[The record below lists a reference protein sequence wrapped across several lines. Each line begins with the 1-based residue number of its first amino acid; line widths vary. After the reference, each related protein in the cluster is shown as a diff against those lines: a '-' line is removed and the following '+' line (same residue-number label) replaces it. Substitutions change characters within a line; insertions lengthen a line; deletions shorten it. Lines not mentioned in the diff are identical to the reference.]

1 MTVNDNQT
9 DETVLTGELV
19 ETNEQLTIAQ
29 SLADA
34 LRHLLGQQGY
44 PVDNVRLQDVIRRH
58 DNQKNSGEGRG
69 INTLGGVI
77 EVLHGIGV
85 EDTPEILEQ
94 PDAAFLPLLTYHTR
108 FGWGVI
114 DGHTPQ
120 GAWNFRQEEKTQPV
134 RVSELS
140 LVLRVRLKDDHIK
153 KRSATFTDLLK
164 TNLKSYKGVV
174 IEAVLASFLINFL
187 ALAVSLF
194 SMQVY
199 DRVIPTRSQYTLII
213 LASGVGLIILF
224 EAFMKFSRS
233 RIMDK
238 VVAGLDQ
245 YLSREVFQR
254 LLKVRIDQMPGSV
267 GSMAAQLRGYE
278 QVRSFF
284 TAGTL
289 FALVDLPMTVI
300 FLSLIAYIGSPLV
313 ALVPIIAATIAIIL
327 GLNARKRIDTIAAEG
342 ASASYYKTGLLVE
355 TVEGVETI
363 KAGAGSWKFLS
374 RWLDVMNV
382 TIKNDLDM
390 KHTNDN
396 LSYLTQM
403 LQQVSYVGMVITG
416 AFVVMSGDMTMG
428 GLIACSILGGRVLAP
443 VMAIPGLLVQFSH
456 AKAAKGMIES
466 IFALEQDNHG
476 VNYPLSPTKIRG
488 HYQVD
493 DMVFNYLGNDR
504 PAITVPNLTIRPGER
519 VAVLGPIGSGK
530 STLLKL
536 LSGLYAPTSGRILL
550 DGLDIQQISRES
562 LSEQVGYLQQDHRLF
577 QGTLRENLLI
587 GMAAPTDDVI
597 HQALL
602 KTGLI
607 NLVANHSSGLDLP
620 ISEGGRGL
628 SGGQK
633 QLVAFTRLL
642 LTKPSVLLIDEPT
655 ASMDNRQ
662 EQRCLSVLR
671 EELQDGQTL
680 IVSTHKTA
688 LLDLVDRI
696 IIMDNQKIVMD
707 GSKEDVLNKLRQN
720 EKAKHATPIDKIGQS
735 PSSETALSAPSS
747 SPKSPKGPNR
757 LGKSKRPPS
766 ANQTIVINPA
776 SEKKS
781 SDSAQSDTQKDTLD
795 EASKSSIKAN
805 STRVSLKPTSSKAS
819 GDSKKASISIK
830 PVSEQ
835 QAGSKGNNTV
845 SQTMSNVEQKV
856 NNVNHSADKTV
867 PKKPKQPTIIIKPT
881 SEEK

>member
-1 MTVNDNQT
+1 MSTNQHRSDNL
-9 DETVLTGELV
+9 ETNNMGSHHELV
-19 ETNEQLTIAQ
+19 PSSPEVSVEQ

-34 LRHLLGQQGY
+34 LRHLLSQQGY
-44 PVDNVRLQDVIRRH
+44 PVDNIRLQDVIRKH
-58 DNQKNSGEGRG
+58 NTPKAQEQGRG
-69 INTLGGVI
+69 INTLGGC
-77 EVLHGIGV
+77 IGV
-85 EDTPEILEQ
+85 LRGLGIEESPEILEQ
-94 PDAAFLPLLTYHTR
+94 PDAAFLPLLAYHAR
-108 FGWGVI
+108 YGWGII
-114 DGHTPQ
+114 DGKNPQ
-120 GAWNFRQEEKTQPV
+120 GAWNLRQEAQTRPV
-134 RVSELS
+134 ILDDLK
-140 LVLRVRLKDDHIK
+140 LVMRLRLKEDHIK
-153 KRSATFTDLLK
+153 KRNASFTDLLK
-164 TNLKSYKGVV
+164 KDLFNYKGVV
-174 IEAVLASFLINFL
+174 MEAVVASFLINFL

-194 SMQVY
+194 SLQVY
-199 DRVIPTRSQYTLII
+199 DRVIPTQAVSTLII
-213 LASGVGLIILF
+213 LASGVALFIIF
-224 EAFMKFSRS
+224 EAFMKFARS

-238 VVAGLDQ
+238 VVVGLDQ

-254 LLKVRIDQMPGSV
+254 LLRVRIDQMPGSV

-284 TAGTL
+284 TASTL
-289 FALVDLPMTVI
+289 FGLVDLPMTII
-300 FLSLIAYIGSPLV
+300 FLVLIAYIGAPVV
-313 ALVPIIAATIAIIL
+313 ALIPIIAATIAIVM
-327 GLNARKRIDTIAAEG
+327 GLSARKKIDTIAAEG

-382 TIKNDLDM
+382 TVKNDLDM
-390 KHTNDN
+390 KHANDN
-396 LSYLTQM
+396 LSYFSQM
-403 LQQVSYVGMVITG
+403 LQQASYVGIVITG
-416 AFVVMSGDMTMG
+416 AMVVIQGDMTMG

-443 VMAIPGLLVQFSH
+443 VMSIPNLLVQYSH
-456 AKAAKGMIES
+456 AKAARGMIES

-493 DMVFNYLGNDR
+493 DMVFNYVGNDR
-504 PAITVPNLTIRPGER
+504 PAVTIKKLVIKPGER
-519 VAVLGPIGSGK
+519 IAILGPIGSGK

-587 GMAAPTDDVI
+587 GMPAPNDDVL
-597 HQALL
+597 HEALQ

-607 NLVANHSSGLDLP
+607 SLVANHSSGLDLP

-662 EQRCLSVLR
+662 EQRCIQVLR
-671 EELQDGQTL
+671 DELQQGQTL
-680 IVSTHKTA
+680 VVSTHKTA

-696 IIMDNQKIVMD
+696 IIMDNHQIVMD
-707 GSKEDVLNKLRQN
+707 GAKEAVLKQLMQN
-720 EKAKHATPIDKIGQS
+720 EQAKRQGGVDKVTQQGKPTAAINAKPESPNNPNEPQGPQPTPKPAGDRPTNISKIIIKPPSESNSHTASNTDATPEKGSSTAGSENEANTNTIS
-735 PSSETALSAPSS
+735 TNPSVKAQ
-747 SPKSPKGPNR
+747 PN
-757 LGKSKRPPS
+757 S
-766 ANQTIVINPA
+766 IVINP
-776 SEKKS
+776 K
-781 SDSAQSDTQKDTLD
+781 
-795 EASKSSIKAN
+795 
-805 STRVSLKPTSSKAS
+805 
-819 GDSKKASISIK
+819 
-830 PVSEQ
+830 
-835 QAGSKGNNTV
+835 
-845 SQTMSNVEQKV
+845 
-856 NNVNHSADKTV
+856 
-867 PKKPKQPTIIIKPT
+867 

>member
-1 MTVNDNQT
+1 MSTNQHLSDNIES
-9 DETVLTGELV
+9 DNLGSHHELV
-19 ETNEQLTIAQ
+19 PSSDELTTAQ

-34 LRHLLGQQGY
+34 LRHLLSQQGY
-44 PVDNVRLQDVIRRH
+44 PVDNIRLQDIIRKH
-58 DNQKNSGEGRG
+58 DNPKAEEQGRG
-69 INTLGGVI
+69 INTLGGFVGILRGLGI
-77 EVLHGIGV
+77 E
-85 EDTPEILEQ
+85 ESPEILEQ
-94 PDAAFLPLLTYHTR
+94 PDAAFLPLIAYHSR
-108 FGWGVI
+108 YGWGLI
-114 DGHTPQ
+114 DGKNPQ
-120 GAWNFRQEEKTQPV
+120 GAWNLRQEAQTRHV
-134 RVSELS
+134 ILDELK
-140 LVLRVRLKDDHIK
+140 LVLRLRLKDDHIK
-153 KRSATFTDLLK
+153 KKSASFTTLLK
-164 TNLKSYKGVV
+164 KDLSNYKGVV
-174 IEAVLASFLINFL
+174 IEAVIASFLINFL

-199 DRVIPTRSQYTLII
+199 DRVIPTRSEYTLII
-213 LASGVGLIILF
+213 LASGVALIIIF
-224 EAFMKFSRS
+224 EAFMKFARS
-233 RIMDK
+233 KIMDK
-238 VVAGLDQ
+238 VVIGLDQ

-284 TAGTL
+284 TASTL
-289 FALVDLPMTVI
+289 FGLVDLPMTII
-300 FLSLIAYIGSPLV
+300 FIVLIAYIASPLV
-313 ALVPIIAATIAIIL
+313 AMVPIIAAIIAIAM
-327 GLNARKRIDTIAAEG
+327 GLTARKKIDAIAAEG

-382 TIKNDLDM
+382 TIKNDLSM
-390 KHTNDN
+390 KHANDY
-396 LSYLTQM
+396 LSYSAQM
-403 LQQVSYVGMVITG
+403 LQQASYVGIVIVG
-416 AFVVMSGDMTMG
+416 SFVVMSGDMTMG
-428 GLIACSILGGRVLAP
+428 GLIASSILGGRVLAP
-443 VMAIPGLLVQFSH
+443 VMSIPNLLVQYSH

-493 DMVFNYLGNDR
+493 DMVFNYVGNDR
-504 PAITVPNLTIRPGER
+504 PAVVVKKLVIQPGER
-519 VAVLGPIGSGK
+519 IAILGPIGSGK

-587 GMAAPTDDVI
+587 GMPAPNDDVL
-597 HQALL
+597 HEALQ

-662 EQRCLSVLR
+662 EQRCIQVLR
-671 EELQDGQTL
+671 GELQQGQTL
-680 IVSTHKTA
+680 VVSTHKTA

-696 IIMDNQKIVMD
+696 IIMDNHQIVMD
-707 GSKEDVLNKLRQN
+707 GAKDAVLKQLMQN
-720 EKAKHATPIDKIGQS
+720 EQAKKQGGPGRITEQAAPKAAIKAVPTNPNSPQGSGPQTPPTAPGDQPNKGGTDGHPTFNNGAQPTSTVNTNGQVNTQQTNRQASNQSNTVATNKPKIIIKPASENLGNESKSVPENGATTTPI
-735 PSSETALSAPSS
+735 SELNTAA
-747 SPKSPKGPNR
+747 NET
-757 LGKSKRPPS
+757 RPPVNDT
-766 ANQTIVINPA
+766 ANTIVINP
-776 SEKKS
+776 
-781 SDSAQSDTQKDTLD
+781 
-795 EASKSSIKAN
+795 
-805 STRVSLKPTSSKAS
+805 
-819 GDSKKASISIK
+819 
-830 PVSEQ
+830 
-835 QAGSKGNNTV
+835 
-845 SQTMSNVEQKV
+845 
-856 NNVNHSADKTV
+856 
-867 PKKPKQPTIIIKPT
+867 T

>member
-1 MTVNDNQT
+1 MSTNQHLSDNIES
-9 DETVLTGELV
+9 DNLGSHHELV
-19 ETNEQLTIAQ
+19 PSSNELTTAQ

-34 LRHLLGQQGY
+34 LRHLLSQQGY
-44 PVDNVRLQDVIRRH
+44 PVDNIRLQDIIRKH
-58 DNQKNSGEGRG
+58 DNPKAEEQGRG
-69 INTLGGVI
+69 INTLGGFVEILRGLGI
-77 EVLHGIGV
+77 E
-85 EDTPEILEQ
+85 ESPEILEQ
-94 PDAAFLPLLTYHTR
+94 PDAAFLPLIAYHSR
-108 FGWGVI
+108 YGWGLI
-114 DGHTPQ
+114 DGKNPQ
-120 GAWNFRQEEKTQPV
+120 GAWNLRQEAQTRHV
-134 RVSELS
+134 ILDELK
-140 LVLRVRLKDDHIK
+140 LVLRLRLKDDHIK
-153 KRSATFTDLLK
+153 KKSASFTTLLK
-164 TNLKSYKGVV
+164 KDLSNYKGVV
-174 IEAVLASFLINFL
+174 IEAVIASFLINFL

-199 DRVIPTRSQYTLII
+199 DRVIPTRSEYTLII
-213 LASGVGLIILF
+213 LASGVALIIIF
-224 EAFMKFSRS
+224 EAFMKFARS
-233 RIMDK
+233 KIMDK
-238 VVAGLDQ
+238 VVIGLDQ

-284 TAGTL
+284 TASTL
-289 FALVDLPMTVI
+289 FGLVDLPMTII
-300 FLSLIAYIGSPLV
+300 FIVLIAYIASPLV
-313 ALVPIIAATIAIIL
+313 AMVPIIAAIIAIAM
-327 GLNARKRIDTIAAEG
+327 GLTARKKIDAIAAEG

-382 TIKNDLDM
+382 TIKNDLNM
-390 KHTNDN
+390 KHANDY
-396 LSYLTQM
+396 LSYSAQM
-403 LQQVSYVGMVITG
+403 LQQASYVGIVIVG
-416 AFVVMSGDMTMG
+416 SFVVMSGDMTMG
-428 GLIACSILGGRVLAP
+428 GLIASSILGGRVLAP
-443 VMAIPGLLVQFSH
+443 VMSIPNLLVQYSH

-493 DMVFNYLGNDR
+493 DMVFNYVGNDR
-504 PAITVPNLTIRPGER
+504 PAVVVKKLVIQPGER
-519 VAVLGPIGSGK
+519 IAILGPIGSGK

-587 GMAAPTDDVI
+587 GMPAPNDDVL
-597 HQALL
+597 HEALQ

-662 EQRCLSVLR
+662 EQRCIQVLR
-671 EELQDGQTL
+671 GELQQGQTL
-680 IVSTHKTA
+680 VVSTHKTA

-696 IIMDNQKIVMD
+696 IIMDNHQIVMD
-707 GSKEDVLNKLRQN
+707 GAKDAVLKQLMQN
-720 EKAKHATPIDKIGQS
+720 EQAKKQGGPGRITEQAAPKAAIKAVPTNPNSPQGSGPQTPPTAPGNQPNKGGTDGHPTFNNGAQPTSTVNTNGQVNKQQTNRQANNQSNTVATSKPKIIIKPASENLGNVSKSVPENGATTTPI
-735 PSSETALSAPSS
+735 SELNTAA
-747 SPKSPKGPNR
+747 NET
-757 LGKSKRPPS
+757 RPPVNDT
-766 ANQTIVINPA
+766 ANTIVINP
-776 SEKKS
+776 
-781 SDSAQSDTQKDTLD
+781 
-795 EASKSSIKAN
+795 
-805 STRVSLKPTSSKAS
+805 
-819 GDSKKASISIK
+819 
-830 PVSEQ
+830 
-835 QAGSKGNNTV
+835 
-845 SQTMSNVEQKV
+845 
-856 NNVNHSADKTV
+856 
-867 PKKPKQPTIIIKPT
+867 T

>member
-1 MTVNDNQT
+1 MSTNQHLSDNIES
-9 DETVLTGELV
+9 DNLGSHHELV
-19 ETNEQLTIAQ
+19 PSSNELTTAQ

-34 LRHLLGQQGY
+34 LRHLLSQQGY
-44 PVDNVRLQDVIRRH
+44 PVDNIRLQDIIRKH
-58 DNQKNSGEGRG
+58 DNPKAEEQGRG
-69 INTLGGVI
+69 INTLGGFVGILRGLGI
-77 EVLHGIGV
+77 E
-85 EDTPEILEQ
+85 ESPEILEQ
-94 PDAAFLPLLTYHTR
+94 PDAAFLPLIAYHSR
-108 FGWGVI
+108 YGWGLI
-114 DGHTPQ
+114 DGKNPQ
-120 GAWNFRQEEKTQPV
+120 GAWNLRQEAQTRHV
-134 RVSELS
+134 ILDELK
-140 LVLRVRLKDDHIK
+140 LVLRLRLKDDHIK
-153 KRSATFTDLLK
+153 KKSASFTTLLK
-164 TNLKSYKGVV
+164 KDLSNYKGVV
-174 IEAVLASFLINFL
+174 IEAVVASFLINFL

-199 DRVIPTRSQYTLII
+199 DRVIPTRSEYTLII
-213 LASGVGLIILF
+213 LASGVALIIIF
-224 EAFMKFSRS
+224 EAFMKFARS
-233 RIMDK
+233 KIMDK
-238 VVAGLDQ
+238 VVIGLDQ

-284 TAGTL
+284 TASTL
-289 FALVDLPMTVI
+289 FGLVDLPMTII
-300 FLSLIAYIGSPLV
+300 FIVLIAYIASPLV
-313 ALVPIIAATIAIIL
+313 AMVPIIAAIIAIAM
-327 GLNARKRIDTIAAEG
+327 GLTARKKIDAIAAEG

-382 TIKNDLDM
+382 TIKNDLSM
-390 KHTNDN
+390 KHANDY
-396 LSYLTQM
+396 LSYSAQM
-403 LQQVSYVGMVITG
+403 LQQASYVGIVIVG
-416 AFVVMSGDMTMG
+416 SFVVMSGDMTMG
-428 GLIACSILGGRVLAP
+428 GLIASSILGGRVLAP
-443 VMAIPGLLVQFSH
+443 VMSIPNLLVQYSH

-493 DMVFNYLGNDR
+493 DMVFNYVGNDR
-504 PAITVPNLTIRPGER
+504 PAVVVKKLVIQPGER
-519 VAVLGPIGSGK
+519 IAILGPIGSGK

-587 GMAAPTDDVI
+587 GMPAPNDDVL
-597 HQALL
+597 HEALQ

-662 EQRCLSVLR
+662 EQRCIQVLR
-671 EELQDGQTL
+671 GELQQGQTL
-680 IVSTHKTA
+680 VVSTHKTA

-696 IIMDNQKIVMD
+696 IIMDNHQIVMD
-707 GSKEDVLNKLRQN
+707 GAKDAVLKQLMQN
-720 EKAKHATPIDKIGQS
+720 EQAKKQGGPGRITEQAAPKAAIKAVPTNPNSPQGSGPQTPPTAPGDQPNKGATDGHPTFNNGAQPTSIVNTNGQVNTQQTNRQASNQSNTVATSKPKIIIKPASENLGNVSKSAPENGATTTPI
-735 PSSETALSAPSS
+735 SELNTAA
-747 SPKSPKGPNR
+747 NET
-757 LGKSKRPPS
+757 RPPVNDT
-766 ANQTIVINPA
+766 ANTIVINP
-776 SEKKS
+776 
-781 SDSAQSDTQKDTLD
+781 
-795 EASKSSIKAN
+795 
-805 STRVSLKPTSSKAS
+805 
-819 GDSKKASISIK
+819 
-830 PVSEQ
+830 
-835 QAGSKGNNTV
+835 
-845 SQTMSNVEQKV
+845 
-856 NNVNHSADKTV
+856 
-867 PKKPKQPTIIIKPT
+867 T

>member
-1 MTVNDNQT
+1 MSTNQHLSDNIES
-9 DETVLTGELV
+9 DNLGSHHELV
-19 ETNEQLTIAQ
+19 PSSDELTTAQ

-34 LRHLLGQQGY
+34 LRHLLSQQGY
-44 PVDNVRLQDVIRRH
+44 PVDNIRLQDIIRKH
-58 DNQKNSGEGRG
+58 DNPKAEEQGRG
-69 INTLGGVI
+69 INTLGGFVGILRGLGI
-77 EVLHGIGV
+77 E
-85 EDTPEILEQ
+85 ESPEILEQ
-94 PDAAFLPLLTYHTR
+94 PDAAFLPLIAYHSR
-108 FGWGVI
+108 YGWGLI
-114 DGHTPQ
+114 DGKNPQ
-120 GAWNFRQEEKTQPV
+120 GAWNLRQEAQTRHV
-134 RVSELS
+134 ILDELK
-140 LVLRVRLKDDHIK
+140 LVLRLRLKDDHIK
-153 KRSATFTDLLK
+153 KKSASFTTLLK
-164 TNLKSYKGVV
+164 KDLSNYKGVV
-174 IEAVLASFLINFL
+174 IEAVVASFLINFL

-199 DRVIPTRSQYTLII
+199 DRVIPTRSEYTLII
-213 LASGVGLIILF
+213 LASGVALIIIF
-224 EAFMKFSRS
+224 EAFMKFARS
-233 RIMDK
+233 KIMDK
-238 VVAGLDQ
+238 VVIGLDQ

-284 TAGTL
+284 TASTL
-289 FALVDLPMTVI
+289 FGLVDLPMTII
-300 FLSLIAYIGSPLV
+300 FIVLIAYIASPLV
-313 ALVPIIAATIAIIL
+313 AMVPIIAAIIAIAM
-327 GLNARKRIDTIAAEG
+327 GLTARKKIDAIAAEG

-382 TIKNDLDM
+382 TIKNDLSM
-390 KHTNDN
+390 KHANDY
-396 LSYLTQM
+396 LSYSAQM
-403 LQQVSYVGMVITG
+403 LQQASYVGIVIVG
-416 AFVVMSGDMTMG
+416 SFVVMSGDMTMG
-428 GLIACSILGGRVLAP
+428 GLIASSILGGRVLAP
-443 VMAIPGLLVQFSH
+443 VMSIPNLLVQYSH

-493 DMVFNYLGNDR
+493 DMVFNYVGNDR
-504 PAITVPNLTIRPGER
+504 PAVVVKKLVIQPGER
-519 VAVLGPIGSGK
+519 IAILGPIGSGK

-587 GMAAPTDDVI
+587 GMPAPNDDVL
-597 HQALL
+597 HEALQ
-602 KTGLI
+602 KTG
-607 NLVANHSSGLDLP
+607 LVANHSSGLDLP

-662 EQRCLSVLR
+662 EQRCIQVLR
-671 EELQDGQTL
+671 GELQQGQTL
-680 IVSTHKTA
+680 VVSTHKTA

-696 IIMDNQKIVMD
+696 IIMDNHQIVMD
-707 GSKEDVLNKLRQN
+707 GAKDAVLKQLMQN
-720 EKAKHATPIDKIGQS
+720 EQAKKQGGPGRITEQAAPKAAIKAVPTNPNSPQGSGPQTPPTAPGDQPNKGGTDGHPTFNNGAQPTSIVNTNGQVNTQQTNRQSSNQSNTVATSKPKIIIKPASENLGNVSKSAPENGATTTPI
-735 PSSETALSAPSS
+735 SELNTAA
-747 SPKSPKGPNR
+747 NET
-757 LGKSKRPPS
+757 RPPVNDT
-766 ANQTIVINPA
+766 ANTIVINP
-776 SEKKS
+776 
-781 SDSAQSDTQKDTLD
+781 
-795 EASKSSIKAN
+795 
-805 STRVSLKPTSSKAS
+805 
-819 GDSKKASISIK
+819 
-830 PVSEQ
+830 
-835 QAGSKGNNTV
+835 
-845 SQTMSNVEQKV
+845 
-856 NNVNHSADKTV
+856 
-867 PKKPKQPTIIIKPT
+867 T

>member
-1 MTVNDNQT
+1 MSTNQHLSDNIES
-9 DETVLTGELV
+9 DNLGSHHELV
-19 ETNEQLTIAQ
+19 PSSDELTTAQ

-34 LRHLLGQQGY
+34 LRHLLSQQGY
-44 PVDNVRLQDVIRRH
+44 PVDNIRLQDIIRKH
-58 DNQKNSGEGRG
+58 DNPKAEEQGRG
-69 INTLGGVI
+69 INTLGGFVGILRGLGI
-77 EVLHGIGV
+77 E
-85 EDTPEILEQ
+85 ESPEILEQ
-94 PDAAFLPLLTYHTR
+94 PDAAFLPLIAYHSR
-108 FGWGVI
+108 YGWGLI
-114 DGHTPQ
+114 EKKNPQ
-120 GAWNFRQEEKTQPV
+120 GAWNLRQEAQTRHV
-134 RVSELS
+134 ILDELK
-140 LVLRVRLKDDHIK
+140 LVLRLRLKDDHIK
-153 KRSATFTDLLK
+153 KKSASFTTLLK
-164 TNLKSYKGVV
+164 KDLSNYKGVV
-174 IEAVLASFLINFL
+174 IEAVVASFLINFL

-199 DRVIPTRSQYTLII
+199 DRVIPTRSEYTLII
-213 LASGVGLIILF
+213 LASGVALIIIF
-224 EAFMKFSRS
+224 EAFMKFARS
-233 RIMDK
+233 KIMDK
-238 VVAGLDQ
+238 VVIGLDQ

-284 TAGTL
+284 TASTL
-289 FALVDLPMTVI
+289 FGLVDLPMTII
-300 FLSLIAYIGSPLV
+300 FIVLIAYIASPLV
-313 ALVPIIAATIAIIL
+313 AMVPIIAAIIAIAM
-327 GLNARKRIDTIAAEG
+327 GLTARKKIDAIAAEG

-382 TIKNDLDM
+382 TIKNDLSM
-390 KHTNDN
+390 KHANDY
-396 LSYLTQM
+396 LSYSAQM
-403 LQQVSYVGMVITG
+403 LQQASYVGIVIVG
-416 AFVVMSGDMTMG
+416 SFVVMSGDMTMG
-428 GLIACSILGGRVLAP
+428 GLIASSILGGRVLAP
-443 VMAIPGLLVQFSH
+443 VMSIPNLLVQYSH

-493 DMVFNYLGNDR
+493 DMVFNYVGNDR
-504 PAITVPNLTIRPGER
+504 PAVVVKKLVIQPGER
-519 VAVLGPIGSGK
+519 IAILGPIGSGK

-587 GMAAPTDDVI
+587 GMPAPNDDVL
-597 HQALL
+597 HEALQ

-662 EQRCLSVLR
+662 EQRCIQVLR
-671 EELQDGQTL
+671 GELQQGQTL
-680 IVSTHKTA
+680 VVSTHKTA

-696 IIMDNQKIVMD
+696 IIMDNHQIVMD
-707 GSKEDVLNKLRQN
+707 GAKDAVLKQLMQN
-720 EKAKHATPIDKIGQS
+720 EQAKKQGGPGRITEQAAPKAAIKAVPTNPNSPQGSGPQTPPTAPGDQPNKGGTDGHPTLNNGAQPTSTVNTNGQVNTQQTNRQASNQSNTVATNKPKIIIKPASENLGNVSKSASENGATTTPI
-735 PSSETALSAPSS
+735 SELNNAANET
-747 SPKSPKGPNR
+747 
-757 LGKSKRPPS
+757 RPPVNDT
-766 ANQTIVINPA
+766 ANTIVINP
-776 SEKKS
+776 
-781 SDSAQSDTQKDTLD
+781 
-795 EASKSSIKAN
+795 
-805 STRVSLKPTSSKAS
+805 
-819 GDSKKASISIK
+819 
-830 PVSEQ
+830 
-835 QAGSKGNNTV
+835 
-845 SQTMSNVEQKV
+845 
-856 NNVNHSADKTV
+856 
-867 PKKPKQPTIIIKPT
+867 T